1 MNTWMILW
9 FVTLITS
16 SFVPRTWR
24 NMNNMFDLF
33 WTSSKKLN
41 STLSWKNVNS
51 IKPKWNSSS
60 ILFLKMAFTW
70 ILVWSLN
77 HCGLDYLKLY
87 SWCLMFFGPK
97 HLWTQA
103 LKVIFDG
110 KPFLCQIC
118 ENVKKNP
125 FAIGIKGWWNN
136 QSKVKKFLAIMT
148 SLSFKMFCYIMM
160 NFCIYL
166 MALFNSKYFK
176 LDMMFQLQAT
186 FDSTR
191 PWS

>member
-1 MNTWMILW
+1 MMFSMNTWMILW

-118 ENVKKNP
+118 ENV
-125 FAIGIKGWWNN
+125 
-136 QSKVKKFLAIMT
+136 MT